1 MKNAGGFMS
10 KKSIAKAIGLKST
23 FKIKD
28 DDYLMTSFGK
38 GNKALEEK
46 YIENFSVKDLHDT
59 FEAAVDNKSIA
70 SIKKEK
76 IGETRVQLPD
86 KDRNQLQAKSV
97 IEKLFFGQA
106 FNDNIHIQIAYNVMD
121 IKKLFSVYAN
131 NIIYTVNN
139 LLRMDND
146 KDFIGTLG
154 TMNDLSKLQA
164 AYSIIETDLI
174 VKNERGF
181 YRKYKG
187 GPYNFNVSALNNEQ
201 SRKKLSYIIKKAGYS
216 SNYKG
221 KIEFSDLSDAIEKTL
236 GFTEYK
242 YIESAAESYEPI
254 KNMGLDK
261 CANYFSDVFADKD
274 GNINLDYIY
283 ECLRLLGTM
292 RQTAFHSDDFK
303 DEANRISNTYT
314 LFEID
319 DKATKETRTVLN
331 AITKNKIETINNNFV
346 NTSTV
351 NLNILFSA
359 YPETYKKELI
369 KNYYDFAVRK
379 AHKNIGFSVKTL
391 REVILAEETELK
403 RLNEKE
409 YDSVRQKLYS
419 LLDFAIYTYYLN
431 NNKASL
437 EFIDLLRQ
445 LTVAKDE
452 EISLEEKKL
461 ILYES
466 EAKRLWN
473 NIETIVL
480 NKVIPGIDKCKSNG
494 GIKSLST
501 EIDDDLKSEI
511 LSAIRN
517 SSKLSYFS
525 EAIYCICAFLD
536 GKEINMFLDSMINS
550 FDNILSLI
558 EIAKYADIDVKFSD
572 NYGFFNNCE
581 KYADE
586 LRFVKSVA
594 RMNKGKK
601 ATKDS
606 NVHIKSFQYYDAAA
620 IFGETDKNRVTTLFK
635 LDERSTKDYKVD
647 HTLRN
652 FFINNVVNSNR
663 YNYVVRFI
671 NTTNA
676 RVIMKNEAI
685 VSYAISDI
693 DDKQIIRYCE
703 STQIPYNTKNPDLA
717 EMRASLAEKL
727 LKVDFDT
734 FAKVSNNSVEAI
746 EKERLKSLVG
756 LYLTIIYLITKSL
769 VRINTSYSIAFSIF
783 ERDCIIMDKK
793 AKDEDD
799 PDKRKLIENIAFD
812 NYRNRTP
819 KKDDNYFG
827 LTEYFIRE
835 GRVNERIQNNI
846 FGGHKYVKKDGK
858 EITCKKYFERHYRN
872 KTFRLYRNNVEHL
885 NVISQLPNYINEIEK
900 VLSYFDL
907 YQYLMFRILE
917 DNGALKEQNYT
928 VEELCNV
935 HKHQTAWQQFLYGI
949 LAPFAYSPSRYIN
962 LACKNK
968 FIEGYGK

>member
-1 MKNAGGFMS
+1 MS
-10 KKSIAKAIGLKST
+10 KKSVAKAIGLKST

-38 GNKALEEK
+38 GNKAQEEK

-59 FEAAVDNKSIA
+59 FEAAVDNKSTA

-76 IGETRVQLPD
+76 IGETKVQLPD
-86 KDRNQLQAKSV
+86 KDQNQLQAKSV
-97 IEKLFFGQA
+97 IEKIFFGQV

-154 TMNDLSKLQA
+154 TMNNLEAAKIAYEIINSKL
-164 AYSIIETDLI
+164 ITKD
-174 VKNERGF
+174 
-181 YRKYKG
+181 KG
-187 GPYNFNVSALNNEQ
+187 KSDYYFIDMKVWLSEKDKSLSALN
-201 SRKKLSYIIKKAGYS
+201 RIVKKNSVKGLKYFENI
-216 SNYKG
+216 SNC
-221 KIEFSDLSDAIEKTL
+221 IVHQLN
-236 GFTEYK
+236 FTDFK
-242 YIESAAESYEPI
+242 YIKSAAESYEPI

-283 ECLRLLGTM
+283 ECLRLLGIM

-359 YPETYKKELI
+359 YPETDKKELI

-403 RLNEKE
+403 KLDEKE

-419 LLDFAIYTYYLN
+419 LFDFVIYTYYLN
-431 NNKASL
+431 NDKTAF

-445 LTVAKDE
+445 LTVSKDE
-452 EISLEEKKL
+452 EISLKDKKL
-461 ILYES
+461 ILYKS
-466 EAKRLWN
+466 EAKELWN
-473 NIETIVL
+473 NIKTIVL
-480 NKVIPGIDKCKSNG
+480 NNVIPGVDKCKSNG

-501 EIDDDLKSEI
+501 EIDDNLKSEI

-572 NYGFFNNCE
+572 NYDFFNNCE

-601 ATKDS
+601 ATKNS

-635 LDERSTKDYKVD
+635 LDERRTKDYKVD

-652 FFINNVVNSNR
+652 FFINNVINSNR

-671 NTTNA
+671 NPTNA
-676 RVIMKNEAI
+676 RAIMKNEAL

-703 STQIPYNTKNPDLA
+703 STQISYNAKNPDLA

-734 FAKVSNNSVEAI
+734 FAKVSNNSEEAV

-783 ERDCIIMDKK
+783 ERDCIIMDMK
-793 AKDEDD
+793 AKSTPDENSY
-799 PDKRKLIENIAFD
+799 LIENISF
-812 NYRNRTP
+812 NN
-819 KKDDNYFG
+819 KESNYFG
-827 LTEYFIRE
+827 LTEYFIKNNKVND
-835 GRVNERIQNNI
+835 RVRNLTLRNQN
-846 FGGHKYVKKDGK
+846 
-858 EITCKKYFERHYRN
+858 HYN
-872 KTFRLYRNNVEHL
+872 NYTFRYFRNNVEHL
-885 NVISQLPNYINEIEK
+885 KVVAKLPAYVSDIVK
-900 VLSYFDL
+900 VDSYFDL
-907 YQYLMFRILE
+907 YHYLMLRILDE
-917 DNGALKEQNYT
+917 GYKGNSSIK
-928 VEELCNV
+928 NV
-935 HKHQTAWQQFLYGI
+935 STSSEIDKVLGYQSAWKDFLYGI
-949 LAPFAYSPSRYIN
+949 LAPFAYSPARYIN
-962 LACKNK
+962 LSCKNK